1 MSDAAAYSVRDG
13 IAVISMNNPPVNGL
27 GSVLRPALMDG
38 IKKAGADA
46 AVKALVIIGSAKA
59 FSGGADIRE
68 FNTPKMNVPPSLP
81 EINDAQDAFGKP
93 MIAAI
98 GGFALGGGLELALG
112 CHYRVAL
119 PKSQLGLPEVKLG
132 ILPGSGGTQ
141 RLPRVV
147 GAAEAIKMMTSG
159 NSVPAEKALSLG
171 LVDEIVQ
178 GDLLEGALAY
188 AKKLVADGKGPRRIR
203 DMKVKVDGEPK
214 AFFEKARAEVGKAS
228 RGYPA
233 PLEIVACVEAAVS
246 KPFDEG
252 RAEERK
258 RFQFLVEGAESKALR
273 HMFFA
278 ERQTSKIPDVPEDT
292 PVRPV
297 KSAAVIGAGTMGG
310 GISMSFANAGIP
322 VTIIETQQ
330 AALDRGMATIQK
342 NYASTVSKGR
352 LAQADMDKRMA
363 LLTPSLKLEDAKDAD
378 IVIEAVFERMDVKQ
392 DLFRKL
398 DAIAKPGAILAT
410 NTSTLDVD
418 AIAAATKRP
427 QDVIGTHFFSPANVM
442 RLLEVVRGKKTAKDV
457 LATTMKLGKAIRKL
471 PVVSGVCDGFIGNRM
486 IEKYGQQSL
495 FLLDEGCSPAQVDK
509 ASKDWGLA
517 MGPFTMGDMA
527 GLDIGWEIR
536 KRRYQERPNF
546 VYSKVGDR
554 ICEAGRYGQKTGK
567 GWYKY
572 ESGGGANARTPI
584 PDPEADAI
592 IEAYR
597 KEIGVK
603 ARKIT
608 DEEIIERLIYALVNE
623 AAYIL
628 DEGIALRASDVDMV
642 YLTGYGFPAYRGG
655 PMFYASTVGLDKV
668 VAAIKRFQQGYQGGV
683 WKLAPLLEKLAAE
696 GKTFSEYDAGRK

>member
-27 GSVLRPALMDG
+27 GSVLRPAIMDG

-81 EINDAQDAFGKP
+81 EINDAQDALGKP

-147 GAAEAIKMMTSG
+147 GAAEAIRMMTSG
-159 NSVPAEKALSLG
+159 NSIPAEKAVSLG

-188 AKKLVADGKGPRRIR
+188 AKKLVAAGKGPRRIR
-203 DMKVKVDGEPK
+203 DMKVKVEGEPK
-214 AFFEKARAEVGKAS
+214 AFFDKTRAEVGKAS

-233 PLEIVACVEAAVS
+233 PLEIVACVEAAAT

-252 RAEERK
+252 RAEERR
-258 RFQFLVEGAESKALR
+258 RFQSLVEGIESKALR

-278 ERQTSKIPDVPEDT
+278 ERQTTKIPDVPEDT
-292 PVRPV
+292 PVRPI
-297 KSAAVIGAGTMGG
+297 KTAAVIGAGTMGG

-330 AALDRGMATIQK
+330 EALDRGMATIK
-342 NYASTVSKGR
+342 RNYASTVSKGR
-352 LAQADMDKRMA
+352 LAQADMDKRLA
-363 LLTPSLKLEDAKDAD
+363 LLTPSLKLEDAKGAD

-398 DAIAKPGAILAT
+398 DAIAKPGAIIAT

-427 QDVIGTHFFSPANVM
+427 RDVIGTHFFSPANVM
-442 RLLEVVRGKKTAKDV
+442 RLLEVVRGKETAKDV
-457 LATTMKLGKAIRKL
+457 LATTMKLGKTIGKL

-495 FLLDEGCSPAQVDK
+495 FLLDEGASPAQVDAAAK
-509 ASKDWGLA
+509 AWGLA

-536 KRRYQERPNF
+536 KRRYKERPNF

-572 ESGGGANARTPI
+572 ETGGGANARTPI
-584 PDPEADAI
+584 PDPAADAI

-603 ARKIT
+603 PRKIS
-608 DEEIIERLIYALVNE
+608 DAEIVERLIYALVNE

-628 DEGIALRASDVDMV
+628 EEGIALRASDIDMV

-655 PMFYASTVGLDKV
+655 PMFYASSVGLDKV
-668 VAAIKRFQQGYQGGV
+668 VAAIKGFQNGYQGAV
-683 WKLAPLLEKLAAE
+683 WKLAPLLERLAAE
-696 GKTFSEYDAGRK
+696 RKTFSDYDTGKK